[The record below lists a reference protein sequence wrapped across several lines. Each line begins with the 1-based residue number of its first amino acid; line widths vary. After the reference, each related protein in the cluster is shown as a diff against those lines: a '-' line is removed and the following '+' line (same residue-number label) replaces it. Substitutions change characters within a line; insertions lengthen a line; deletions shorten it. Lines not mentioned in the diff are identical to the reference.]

1 MTSREGLL
9 SPDTTAHKVYKLL
22 RNDIIDGV
30 FPPGTHLVKRTLAK
44 KYNVSVPPV
53 IEALIRLESDGL
65 VENSPQLGTFVMN
78 VFPERLADE
87 LILRE
92 AVETQVA
99 RVFAQRA
106 SERDRDELLRAA
118 DELDQLRDNLDPDDA
133 EMDRRFQIGHCE
145 WHLLLAKLASTDML
159 YQHMRR
165 VWFRRLML
173 VWNSADIRFPCP
185 LRWHHQLAEALSHG
199 DVDRADQAMRI
210 HLGFGA
216 GKKNILPWPGPADGA
231 SLTFD

>member
-1 MTSREGLL
+1 MTSREGIL

-30 FPPGTHLVKRTLAK
+30 FPPGEHLVKRTLAK

-92 AVETQVA
+92 AIETQVA

-106 SERDRDELLRAA
+106 SERDRQELLRAA

-133 EMDRRFQIGHCE
+133 EMDRRFQIVHCE
-145 WHLLLAKLASTDML
+145 WHLLLARLSGTEML

-185 LRWHHQLAEALSHG
+185 LRWHHQLAEVLSLG
-199 DVDRADQAMRI
+199 DIEKADKAMRV

-216 GKKNILPWPGPADGA
+216 GKKNILPWPGTMSGA
-231 SLTFD
+231 GLGF